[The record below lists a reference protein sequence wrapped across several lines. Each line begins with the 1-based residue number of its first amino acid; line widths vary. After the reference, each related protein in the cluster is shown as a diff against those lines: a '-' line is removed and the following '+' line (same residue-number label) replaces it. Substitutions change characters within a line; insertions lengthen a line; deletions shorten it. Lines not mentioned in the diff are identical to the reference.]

1 MKTIPWPLR
10 AFPLFLGEQY
20 IPDGSVWRDPPQYW
34 EHIVWPAYVSAHKH
48 MFEGGDVES
57 GKPTRDAVHGMLI
70 LENEKLTTTDV
81 VNQCCEEIARVP
93 VLESPNLL

>member
-1 MKTIPWPLR
+1 
-10 AFPLFLGEQY
+10 
-20 IPDGSVWRDPPQYW
+20 
-34 EHIVWPAYVSAHKH
+34 

>member
-1 MKTIPWPLR
+1 VKTIPWPLR

-48 MFEGGDVES
+48 MFESGDVES